1 MGAITLAT
9 TARNAAANGVV
20 DLVDAGAGAGY
31 VEIRTGSAPAS
42 PQVAATGTL
51 LATVTLNDPAYGDAA
66 TGVCTLDVTPEPTGT
81 AVATGTAGWAR
92 FYDSSANAV
101 FDGAC
106 ATSGAAVNLA
116 TTSIVAGVQVP
127 VTSGSYTQPAS

>member
-9 TARNAAANGVV
+9 TSRNAAANAVV
-20 DLVDAGAGAGY
+20 DLIDAGSGAGY

-42 PQVAATGTL
+42 PQAAATGTL

-81 AVATGTAGWAR
+81 AVATDTAGWAR
-92 FYDSSANAV
+92 FYDSAGGAV

-116 TTSIVAGVQVP
+116 TTAITTGSDVT
-127 VTSGSYTQPAS
+127 VTSGTYTQPAS

>member
-9 TARNAAANGVV
+9 TARNAAANAVV
-20 DLVDAGAGAGY
+20 DLVDAGSGAGY

-42 PQVAATGTL
+42 PQAAATGTL

-66 TGVCTLDVTPEPTGT
+66 TGVCMLDVTPEPSGT
-81 AVATGTAGWAR
+81 AVASGTAGWAR
-92 FYDSSANAV
+92 FYDSAANAV

-106 ATSGAAVNLA
+106 STSGALVNLA
-116 TTSIVAGVQVP
+116 TTSVNSGQAVT

>member
-9 TARNAAANGVV
+9 TSRNAAANAVV
-20 DLVDAGAGAGY
+20 DLVDAGSGAGY

-42 PQVAATGTL
+42 PQAPATGNL

-66 TGVCTLDVTPEPTGT
+66 TGVCTLDVTPEPSAI
-81 AVATGTAGWAR
+81 AVATATAGWAR
-92 FYDSSANAV
+92 VYDSAANVV

-106 ATSGAAVNLA
+106 ATSGALVNLA
-116 TTSIVAGVQVP
+116 TTSVVTGTAVTI
-127 VTSGSYTQPAS
+127 TSGSYTQPAS